1 MCVFI
6 WKIIKSH
13 QQANIYISPDQS
25 SGYASACYIEE
36 RRCFVFKTEEMIQK
50 HKLRKVISVVLA
62 TVCIVLLTGS
72 HWHCLSLLPH
82 VFNLLFAYC
91 SRPHGNK
98 LLNDLS
104 LLWQLIRVVDRLVH
118 PAVLGVSTVDVVL
131 LAFTFED
138 TACLRSCDA
147 QRPKWSILCRGGGA
161 LNSAHTHTY
170 THCLWCWQRMTNS
183 CVNFVVSVV
192 VGPRACMA
200 ACKRR
205 AAPVVVEMAVKRRCA
220 CV

>member
-62 TVCIVLLTGS
+62 TVCIVLLTCS

-91 SRPHGNK
+91 SRPHGK
-98 LLNDLS
+98 
-104 LLWQLIRVVDRLVH
+104 QIIKRLII
-118 PAVLGVSTVDVVL
+118 AV
-131 LAFTFED
+131 
-138 TACLRSCDA
+138 TANS
-147 QRPKWSILCRGGGA
+147 RGGQT
-161 LNSAHTHTY
+161 SAPGRSRGVDCRCCFISFHLWG
-170 THCLWCWQRMTNS
+170 HCLLEKLWCSASEMIYI
-183 CVNFVVSVV
+183 VSW
-192 VGPRACMA
+192 GGGH
-200 ACKRR
+200 
-205 AAPVVVEMAVKRRCA
+205 
-220 CV
+220 